1 MGQRGTDVAREA
13 SSLVLLDDDFN
24 SIVRAVR
31 LGRRIY
37 DNLLKAV
44 SYIVAI
50 HLPIAG
56 LALVPIA
63 LGRPLV
69 LTPMLIAILELIID
83 PLCSV
88 VLEAERDERDVMAR
102 PPRDPAEQLLSRPLL
117 MTGFLQG
124 ALAIVAVCGVFLY
137 ATRRGLPAET
147 VRSMGFLTLVCA
159 NYALIF
165 ANRSFSVSPL
175 AGFTRPNPALW
186 VSLTAAAAALAAVLL
201 IPALAAFLHL
211 GALHALQ
218 VLLCIGA
225 AVALLGG
232 LEGVKLVVGRA

>member
-1 MGQRGTDVAREA
+1 
-13 SSLVLLDDDFN
+13 
-24 SIVRAVR
+24 VR

-37 DNLLKAV
+37 DNLVKAV
-44 SYIVAI
+44 SYILAI

-56 LALVPIA
+56 LALLPIA

-102 PPRDPAEQLLSRPLL
+102 PPRDPASELLSRPLL
-117 MTGFLQG
+117 LTGFLQG
-124 ALAIVAVCGVFLY
+124 ALAILAVCGVFLY
-137 ATRRGLPAET
+137 ATGRGLAAET
-147 VRSMGFLTLVCA
+147 VRSMGFVTLVCA

-175 AGFTRPNPALW
+175 AGFARPNPSLW
-186 VSLTAAAAALAAVLL
+186 VSVTAAAAALVAIFRV
-201 IPALAAFLHL
+201 PALAGFLHL
-211 GALHALQ
+211 GPLRAGQA
-218 VLLCIGA
+218 LLCIA
-225 AVALLGG
+225 AAAALLVG
-232 LEGVKLVVGRA
+232 LEGVKLLVGRAEPVKPQL